1 MEDVA
6 NVSFSYD
13 NLVTQVANVIKST
26 TEAVT
31 STIRERVKAWTA
43 ADMARNE
50 NETELLGKL
59 RTKNTTAIMLAV
71 VIIIFVVGMFFVK
84 YKK

>member
-31 STIRERVKAWTA
+31 STIRERVKAWTT

>member
-26 TEAVT
+26 TEAIT

-71 VIIIFVVGMFFVK
+71 VIIIFVAGVFFVK